1 MWIRRGP
8 HCPVSPNPAA
18 WFIYTHQ
25 IGSGTMATSHMRFIF
40 LEWIFKISPPQS
52 RRSWFNGN
60 LSQSPDSWNFMGVQ
74 FLPVFHSFS
83 PKVPKSI
90 NFQLPTASTFHRNVL
105 LGSLV
110 LPRWGWGTPPFDR
123 CAPAAAGHRPGCR
136 YDLWPQHGRD
146 ISEQEMVINVWYI
159 CGLLLLRLLLL
170 LQLYMYIYTHT
181 YMYVYI
187 HTYYVYIYI

>member
-1 MWIRRGP
+1 MFSF
-8 HCPVSPNPAA
+8 CQF
-18 WFIYTHQ
+18 FI
-25 IGSGTMATSHMRFIF
+25 AF
-40 LEWIFKISPPQS
+40 PPK
-52 RRSWFNGN
+52 
-60 LSQSPDSWNFMGVQ
+60 SQSPLTS
-74 FLPVFHSFS
+74 
-83 PKVPKSI
+83 
-90 NFQLPTASTFHRNVL
+90 NFQLPQPFTAMCCWAPR
-105 LGSLV
+105 V

-170 LQLYMYIYTHT
+170 QLYMYIYTHT

-187 HTYYVYIYI
+187 HTYYVYIYIYKLCMYTEKKRERERDRCVYVYT